1 MDAYPAPHEAG
12 VAGGLIGA
20 DELDGRIY
28 DAIYEVESQG
38 GSPIIQY
45 SSARACG
52 DDDCIT
58 SGRIDLSGPAPV
70 LAYHRLIGAPGWDYT
85 YGAVGLDGMGNVFEV
100 YARSNSS
107 TAPGMGLVGPGFD
120 VTLQAAL
127 PGTTSCPAG
136 GSPPCDERWGD
147 YFGTA
152 IDPSDPA
159 TVWVT
164 GSYQASSGGLGW
176 ATIVARVS
184 MASAATL
191 GH

>member
-1 MDAYPAPHEAG
+1 
-12 VAGGLIGA
+12 V
-20 DELDGRIY
+20 
-28 DAIYEVESQG
+28 
-38 GSPIIQY
+38 
-45 SSARACG
+45 
-52 DDDCIT
+52 
-58 SGRIDLSGPAPV
+58 PV

-100 YARSNSS
+100 YTRSNPS
-107 TAPGMGLVGPGFD
+107 TAPGVGLVGPGFD

-164 GSYQASSGGLGW
+164 GSYQASSGAYGW
-176 ATIVARVS
+176 GTIVARLS